1 MANPIDMVLG
11 KLDGVMCS
19 GKNMKAL
26 CPAHG
31 DKTPSLSIKEGED
44 GRVLLHCFSGCPVEE
59 IVAAMGLKM
68 TDIFS
73 VDVNKRHSSKVPGV
87 SVRQLSLATENERQ
101 ILYFAKADQMAGR
114 VISQSDMERTKLAFN
129 RIAMARKII

>member
-11 KLDGVMCS
+11 KLNGIMCS

-68 TDIFS
+68 IDLFAE
-73 VDVNKRHSSKVPGV
+73 DANNHHSLKIPGV
-87 SVRQLSLATENERQ
+87 SARQLSLATERERQ
-101 ILYFAKADQMAGR
+101 ILYFAKADQVAGR
-114 VISQSDMERTKLAFN
+114 SISQSDMERTKLALN
-129 RIAMARKII
+129 RIAMARKIL